1 LITLGFAFEKETI
14 VEVEFEIVSG
24 RDIFAECI
32 HSLAQRDM
40 ILDLGGRRRFHKR
53 LGSFREIFAGVP
65 YYCLDILLSQDL
77 DVVGDLLSLPFESE
91 VADGIICHAVLEHVY
106 EPQTAVREIHRVLR
120 PGGVAFLYVPFLY
133 PYHGSRVEPDCYRF
147 TRDGL
152 LYMFRD
158 FSEMRLQPVD
168 SYIATTLRFMT
179 GFTSLEKTAL
189 ILADPLESLVGWLRG
204 RPLSRETQTSGYN
217 IWVQK

>member
-1 LITLGFAFEKETI
+1 M
-14 VEVEFEIVSG
+14 EFEIVTD
-24 RDIFAECI
+24 RDISVECI
-32 HSLAQRDM
+32 RRLAQRDVV
-40 ILDLGGRRRFHKR
+40 LDLGGRRRFHKR
-53 LGSFREIFAGVP
+53 LSAWESQFEGVR

-91 VADGIICHAVLEHVY
+91 VADGIICHAVLEHVC
-106 EPQTAVREIHRVLR
+106 EPQAAVREIHRVLR
-120 PGGVAFLYVPFLY
+120 LGGVAFLYVPFLY

-204 RPLSRETQTSGYN
+204 RPLNRETQTSGYN

>member
-1 LITLGFAFEKETI
+1 M
-14 VEVEFEIVSG
+14 EFETVTD

-32 HSLAQRDM
+32 QRLAQRDVV
-40 ILDLGGRRRFHKR
+40 LDLGGRRRFHKR
-53 LGSFREIFAGVP
+53 LSAWENQFEGVR
-65 YYCLDILLSQDL
+65 YYCLDILPSQGL
-77 DVVGDLLSLPFESE
+77 DVVGDLLSLPFASK
-91 VADGIICHAVLEHVY
+91 VADGIICHAVLEHVC
-106 EPQTAVREIHRVLR
+106 EPQAAVREIHRVLK

-133 PYHGSRVEPDCYRF
+133 PYHGNPGEPDCYRF

-168 SYIATTLRFMT
+168 SYIGTTLRFLA

-189 ILADPLESLVGWLRG
+189 ILAGPLERLVGWLRG
-204 RPLSRETQTSGYN
+204 RPFSRETQTSGYN
-217 IWVQK
+217 IWVRK